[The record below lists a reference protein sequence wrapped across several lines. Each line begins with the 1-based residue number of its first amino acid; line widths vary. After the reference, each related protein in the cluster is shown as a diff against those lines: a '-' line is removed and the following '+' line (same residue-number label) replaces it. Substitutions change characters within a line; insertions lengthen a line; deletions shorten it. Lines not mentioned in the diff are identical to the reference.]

1 MADKMKTKAKA
12 KPAEA
17 KEQPSKGRIRA
28 VTPAGWP
35 PVIGLTVDEAA
46 AALRTDDKTI
56 RKLIQDGAI
65 PARIVGRGYRLDP
78 GALRA
83 WVASGEDGRKPAPK
97 QPTQAELDAELDA
110 INAENAEIAMDSMAD
125 PAMRRWY
132 ATGEIPPGPGHEND
146 PPVFDTS
153 KPEPYGP

>member
-1 MADKMKTKAKA
+1 MADKTKPKAKA
-12 KPAEA
+12 KPAKA
-17 KEQPSKGRIRA
+17 SQPRLQA
-28 VTPAGWP
+28 VPPAEWP

-46 AALRTDDKTI
+46 AALRTDDKTV
-56 RKLIQDGAI
+56 RKLIQQPGGI
-65 PARIVGRGYRLDP
+65 PARIVGRAYRIDP

-83 WVASGEDGRKPAPK
+83 WVARGEDGRKPAPK
-97 QPTQAELDAELDA
+97 QPTQAELDAQLDDL
-110 INAENAEIAMDSMAD
+110 NSRMAEESMKDMAD

-146 PPVFDTS
+146 PPVYDTS

>member
-1 MADKMKTKAKA
+1 MADKTKPKPKAKA
-12 KPAEA
+12 KPAKA
-17 KEQPSKGRIRA
+17 SQPRLQA
-28 VTPAGWP
+28 VPPAEWP

-46 AALRTDDKTI
+46 AALRTDDKTV
-56 RKLIQDGAI
+56 RKLIQTGSI
-65 PARIVGRGYRLDP
+65 PARIVGRAYRIDP

-83 WVASGEDGRKPAPK
+83 WVARGEDGRKPAPK

-110 INAENAEIAMDSMAD
+110 INAKNAEIAMDSMAD

-132 ATGEIPPGPGHEND
+132 ATGEIPPGPGHEDD
-146 PPVFDTS
+146 PPVYDTS

>member
-1 MADKMKTKAKA
+1 MADKTKPKAKA
-12 KPAEA
+12 KPAKA
-17 KEQPSKGRIRA
+17 KEQTPKGRIRA

-56 RKLIQDGAI
+56 RKLIQTGSL
-65 PARIVGRGYRLDP
+65 PARLVGRGYRLDV

-83 WVASGEDGRKPAPK
+83 WVASGEDGRKVAK
-97 QPTQAELDAELDA
+97 QGPSEAELDAQLDDL
-110 INAENAEIAMDSMAD
+110 NSRMAEESMKDMAD

-146 PPVFDTS
+146 PPVYDTS